1 MPARPGH
8 LSLAHVSPHPTQR
21 LRHSHPV
28 WQLVTVPRELG
39 QGQRHLRPWG
49 RGLLGW
55 AGGLGGI
62 KACSPAGLPGVRAP
76 WEPTQ
81 RALGLMSQPLQGPLA
96 MLGCE
101 GRGRGAYGT
110 GAGGISWAFVRG
122 KSCLGV
128 RGVAGGALGC
138 CPPPVHALGGE
149 LQVAVCT
156 ARVTASPPHRGAD
169 CLQTDS
175 GVWTCC
181 ALADLLTCPSAPAVD
196 PAALVREEQA
206 STIFQSEQG
215 KKTIDIYWLFDDGGQ
230 CALGRQLSPRPPSL
244 RDSVSWP
251 ALPGRS

>member
-21 LRHSHPV
+21 LGHSHPV

-55 AGGLGGI
+55 AGDLGGI

-110 GAGGISWAFVRG
+110 GAGEHLMGICGGQIVSWHPRG
-122 KSCLGV
+122 RWGRSGLLP
-128 RGVAGGALGC
+128 A
-138 CPPPVHALGGE
+138 PHA
-149 LQVAVCT
+149 
-156 ARVTASPPHRGAD
+156 RPWRGAPGGYMHSPG
-169 CLQTDS
+169 DS
-175 GVWTCC
+175 ESASQGSR
-181 ALADLLTCPSAPAVD
+181 LFAD
-196 PAALVREEQA
+196 R
-206 STIFQSEQG
+206 
-215 KKTIDIYWLFDDGGQ
+215 
-230 CALGRQLSPRPPSL
+230 L
-244 RDSVSWP
+244 RRLDVLCS
-251 ALPGRS
+251 G